1 MQKKDIE
8 KPIEKKQ
15 KTTLEA
21 VHSDAS
27 APAGQPG
34 PHKAYKAGGKESRV
48 RHILSVNNNWMFISF
63 SNSNLLPPA
72 PREYQSRG

>member
-1 MQKKDIE
+1 MKKQDIKE
-8 KPIEKKQ
+8 PIEKIQ
-15 KTTLEA
+15 KTTPGA
-21 VHSDAS
+21 VHSNAS

-34 PHKAYKAGGKESRV
+34 PHKAHKAGGKESRV

-72 PREYQSRG
+72 PREY